1 MSTMK
6 IRSIIIVAS
15 IAMLLLLSSAFTVL
29 PNASAASPNL
39 VLDSSTCT
47 NNFGASWDSTSSTC
61 TITLDGYL
69 SSGQRLNIPSGTT
82 LAIQSDVHDVFFNYG
97 TVNND
102 GTITISNTGPDSKGF
117 VNFGTVSNDGTIT
130 ISNTGPGSQ
139 GFINFGTVSNDGTI
153 TISNTGAPNQG
164 FLNYGTVKSDGTI
177 TISNSV
183 SGSIGFFNFGT
194 VESDGTITIS
204 NSGTASQGFYNCP
217 PGSVSNDGT
226 ITISNSADSIAGFHN
241 FGTVKNDGM
250 ISTCGSSGNG
260 FVNES
265 GCTYRGNPVVTSC

>member
-1 MSTMK
+1 MWAQTSADFITMLEAFSASENMSTMK
-6 IRSIIIVAS
+6 IGSIIIVAS

-61 TITLDGYL
+61 TITFSDAYL
-69 SSGQRLNIPSGTT
+69 PSGQRLNIPSGAT

-139 GFINFGTVSNDGTI
+139 GFISFGTVN
-153 TISNTGAPNQG
+153 N
-164 FLNYGTVKSDGTI
+164 DGTI